1 MEKKAI
7 MAEDRPAEHEL
18 LTEAMLDLMVQLI
31 GGALRIA
38 TSSFRTT
45 TSATVCVRNV
55 PLWVCES

>member
-1 MEKKAI
+1 

-55 PLWVCES
+55 PLWVSES